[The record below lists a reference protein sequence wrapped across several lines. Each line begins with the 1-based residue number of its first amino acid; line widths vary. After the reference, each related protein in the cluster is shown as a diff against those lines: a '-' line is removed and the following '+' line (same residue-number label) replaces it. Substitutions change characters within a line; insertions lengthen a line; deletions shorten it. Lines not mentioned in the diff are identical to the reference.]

1 MADFFRPEARQAL
14 YRWREVIA
22 AGAGGALGLWWG
34 LTSFGIMTWI
44 GWILVIVS
52 IAFGY
57 AAVQRLRFHPG
68 VGGPGVVQIAE
79 RQIAY
84 FGPLTGGVMALD
96 DLIGLE
102 VAGDAIP
109 PHWRLR
115 SDTGELLDI
124 PLNAEGSE
132 ALFDAFSS
140 LPGMRTERLIAASR
154 TQEAVT
160 LLVWRRRPLDVPRVG
175 GH

>member
-1 MADFFRPEARQAL
+1 MAEFLRPEARQAL

-22 AGAGGALGLWWG
+22 ASGGASLGLWWG
-34 LTSFGIMTWI
+34 LTSIGIMTWI
-44 GWILVIVS
+44 GWILVLVS
-52 IAFGY
+52 MAFGY

-68 VGGPGVVQIAE
+68 AGGPGVVQVAE

-96 DLIGLE
+96 DVIGLE
-102 VAGDAIP
+102 VAGDAVP

-115 SDTGELLDI
+115 SDAGEVLDI
-124 PLNAEGSE
+124 PLNAEGAE
-132 ALFDAFSS
+132 VLFDAFSS

-154 TQEAVT
+154 THEGAT
-160 LLVWRRRPLDVPRVG
+160 HLVWRRRPLDVPRIG

>member
-1 MADFFRPEARQAL
+1 MAEFLRPEARQAL

-34 LTSFGIMTWI
+34 LTSIGIMTWI
-44 GWILVIVS
+44 GWILVLVAL
-52 IAFGY
+52 AFGY

-68 VGGPGVVQIAE
+68 AGGPGVVQVAE

-96 DLIGLE
+96 DLVGLE
-102 VAGDAIP
+102 VAGDAYP

-115 SDTGELLDI
+115 GEVGETLDI
-124 PLNAEGSE
+124 PLNAEGAE

-154 TQEAVT
+154 SHGAATVI
-160 LLVWRRRPLDVPRVG
+160 VWRRGPLDVPRIG
-175 GH
+175 QR